1 MKKIFASLC
10 LVACGGANA
19 QTPAAVTVAAVTPA
33 STTPV
38 SPPAKPLEL
47 VQLYETHAPESEG
60 VALDGTTLYF
70 DVKGTLQVVDA
81 HGPVAPGRSGD
92 RRIAV
97 GPDLFDPVSFAKH
110 TPPLPKGFECDEIAF
125 SADVTRMSAYCH
137 DAQGQ
142 DAVYVYDA
150 RNGAQL
156 AKFDD
161 WHSAAPI
168 RTGRITLSGNFIFW
182 SARASGAFEEIK
194 SRVTGPMMSSLSDM
208 SADESMLFT
217 TPNKNWYTDD
227 TTPAK
232 ILNPKNGR
240 VIYELTNDIDGVT
253 FPPAG
258 PLFAVHHKTTKGEWV
273 TVHSS
278 ATSFARL
285 EATRIVFGRD
295 GKTLAA
301 FFPNGIVRV
310 HSIDAR
316 P

>member
-1 MKKIFASLC
+1 MKKIFTSLC
-10 LVACGGANA
+10 LVACGAANA
-19 QTPAAVTVAAVTPA
+19 QTPAVTVAAVTPMA
-33 STTPV
+33 SATPTPV
-38 SPPAKPLEL
+38 TPIRL

-60 VALDGTTLYF
+60 VALDGATLYF
-70 DVKGTLQVVDA
+70 DVKGTLGVVDA
-81 HGPVAPGRSGD
+81 HGPVAPGHAGD

-97 GPDLFDPVSFAKH
+97 GPDVFDPVSFAKH
-110 TPPLPKGFECDEIAF
+110 TPALPKGFECDAIAF

-142 DAVYVYDA
+142 DAVYVRDA
-150 RNGAQL
+150 RSGAEL
-156 AKFDD
+156 GKFDD

-168 RTGRITLSGNFIFW
+168 RTGRITLSGNFVFW

-194 SRVTGPMMSSLSDM
+194 SHVTGPMMSSLSDM

-253 FPPAG
+253 FPPSG
-258 PLFAVHHKTTKGEWV
+258 PLFAVHHKTSTEWV
-273 TVHSS
+273 TVHAS
-278 ATSFARL
+278 ATDFARL
-285 EATRIVFGRD
+285 DATRVVFGRD

-301 FFPNGIVRV
+301 FFANGIARV
-310 HSIDAR
+310 YSIDAR